1 MYIQSIIT
9 HLDMLIPG
17 LLGLLFSIVYKYVRI
32 NQRAKTANEKVSF
45 KQYLS
50 DDWGGM
56 ILNLLGVFIILVI
69 IPDAINYNPK
79 VGLFLSALFV
89 LAGFGGGNIVATALS
104 KSDKR
109 VMKIIDRKTDVAD
122 DKTS

>member
-1 MYIQSIIT
+1 
-9 HLDMLIPG
+9 
-17 LLGLLFSIVYKYVRI
+17 
-32 NQRAKTANEKVSF
+32 
-45 KQYLS
+45 
-50 DDWGGM
+50 M